1 MLLALYLV
9 NYGRFNFYNIIG
21 TNIFKK
27 TDLLMKLFLQYNID
41 AK

>member
-9 NYGRFNFYNIIG
+9 NCSRFNFYNVIG
-21 TNIFKK
+21 TNFVKK
-27 TDLLMKLFLQYNID
+27 TAFLMKLFLQYNID